1 MTRITFYVGL
11 GNATPESLLGVK
23 MWLAQRY
30 PGWTWTESTGSW
42 LNPDAG
48 QVETEPSV
56 VITVL
61 DAGGIGSVNEKYA
74 NTTAEGIAAVAHQSE
89 VWFTMEPVTVHVAKG
104 L

>member
-42 LNPDAG
+42 FNPEAG

-61 DAGGIGSVNEKYA
+61 DGNEKYANTTA
-74 NTTAEGIAAVAHQSE
+74 NTTAEGIAAVAGQSE
-89 VWFTMEPVTVHVAKG
+89 VWYTVEPVTVHVAKG